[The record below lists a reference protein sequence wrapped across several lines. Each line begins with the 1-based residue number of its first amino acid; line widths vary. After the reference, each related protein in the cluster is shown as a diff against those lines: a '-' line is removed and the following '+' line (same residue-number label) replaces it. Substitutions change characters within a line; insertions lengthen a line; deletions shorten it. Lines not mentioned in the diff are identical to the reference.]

1 VTDNIYAALAA
12 IKQGVG
18 YGILPY
24 WLVNAEL
31 DAGTLIELCPA
42 WKPPPISLYVAYP
55 QALFRPARL
64 KKFIEYLRNEPL
76 RLGSN
81 PIAPTSQ
88 TGRAGGD
95 SNVRLS
101 KPARTDRS

>member
-1 VTDNIYAALAA
+1 VTDTIYAVLAA
-12 IKQGVG
+12 IKRGVG

-24 WLVNAEL
+24 RLVNAEL
-31 DAGTLIELCPA
+31 GTGTLIELCPA
-42 WKPPPISLYVAYP
+42 WKPPPISLSVAYP
-55 QALFRPARL
+55 QARFRPARL

-88 TGRAGGD
+88 MGRAGGD
-95 SNVRLS
+95 SNVDRG
-101 KPARTDRS
+101 KPARTDKS